1 MHIHTGIMAAIL
13 ALFFCFNPSRIIA
26 QTDNERTENAV
37 LPSQLSISELKLRG
51 RIQNQ
56 FANTFGNNN
65 NTGTDAEN
73 YSSFEIRRLR
83 LGVQGKIHGN
93 WSFMAEANV
102 LSSVDLDAATLS
114 YTAFQQANITIG
126 KAKPRFGHEQ
136 TTSSASILTFERT
149 RLDGLMNG
157 QKPIGLRLHGES
169 GFINYY
175 LGVFNGETPQTVR
188 MNSGKDSYLYNA
200 SVGIRLAEL
209 MDTDFRTDLRAD
221 FLFNG
226 SETGYYRFEN
236 AAAFSIHFELKAL
249 DIRTEYMNGKQF
261 DDNSLKGFYIM
272 PSYFLIS
279 EKLQAI
285 ARYENISGDSGISIG
300 HNRYAGEIP
309 ELYNAG
315 EKYNA
320 LYAGLNYYIYDDS
333 LKLMLGMEVA
343 ENSTDNSAQEE
354 GRAVTMFGGVRMQ
367 F

>member
-1 MHIHTGIMAAIL
+1 MRIHTGIMAAIL
-13 ALFFCFNPSRIIA
+13 ALLFCFNPSRIFA
-26 QTDNERTENAV
+26 QTEQEKTENAV
-37 LPSQLSISELKLRG
+37 LLSQLSISELKLRG

-56 FANTFGNNN
+56 YANSVGNNN
-65 NTGTDAEN
+65 NTGTNAEN

-83 LGVQGKIHGN
+83 LGVEGKIHGN
-93 WSFMAEANV
+93 WTFMAEANV
-102 LSSVDLDAATLS
+102 LSNVNLDAAILS
-114 YTAFQQANITIG
+114 YIAIQQANITIG

-136 TTSSASILTFERT
+136 NTSSASILTFERT

-157 QKPIGLRLHGES
+157 QKPIGLRLHGET

-175 LGVFNGETPQTVR
+175 LGVYNGETPETAR
-188 MNSGKDSYLYNA
+188 MNSGTDSYLYNA
-200 SVGIRLAEL
+200 SLGISLAEL
-209 MDTDFRTDLRAD
+209 MDSEFRTDLRAD

-236 AAAFSIHFELKAL
+236 AAAFSVHFKYKAL

-261 DDNSLKGFYIM
+261 DDNSLNGFYIM
-272 PSYFLIS
+272 PSYILIS
-279 EKLQAI
+279 EKLQAVG
-285 ARYENISGDSGISIG
+285 RYENISGDSGISVG
-300 HNRYAGEIP
+300 HNRYAGEVP
-309 ELYNAG
+309 ELYSAG

-320 LYAGLNYYIYDDS
+320 LYAGLNYYIYGNS

-343 ENSTDNSAQEE
+343 ENSTENAAAEE